1 MSTYRSST
9 PPHAIKA
16 PEAVGVFDS
25 VEALQ
30 AAMYDLLIAGFSR
43 HDISMLGTTEAMEK
57 TLGKRFWRSAE
68 LEDDPDAP
76 RASFV
81 SEEAVGE
88 FEGAVAG
95 GFFFLGS
102 VLAMLA
108 MLTPA
113 STVAASIAA
122 VAIGGTPGAAIGA
135 LLARR
140 IGKHHRDYYEEQI
153 RHGGIL
159 LWVRVTDPEKE
170 RLAVE
175 ILKGHSGRDV
185 HVHPWSE

>member
-9 PPHAIKA
+9 PPHAIEA

-25 VEALQ
+25 VEGLQ
-30 AAMYDLLIAGFSR
+30 AALYDLLIAGFSR
-43 HDISMLGTTEAMEK
+43 HDISMLGATEAMEK

-81 SEEAVGE
+81 SEEAIGE

-102 VLAMLA
+102 IIAMLA

-140 IGKHHRDYYEEQI
+140 IGQHHREYYEEQI

-185 HVHPWSE
+185 HVHPWSA

>member
-1 MSTYRSST
+1 MTTYRSST

-25 VEALQ
+25 FEALQ

-68 LEDDPDAP
+68 LADDPDAP

-102 VLAMLA
+102 VIAMLA
-108 MLTPA
+108 LLTPA

-140 IGKHHRDYYEEQI
+140 IGKHHRDYYEEQL

>member
-1 MSTYRSST
+1 
-9 PPHAIKA
+9 
-16 PEAVGVFDS
+16 
-25 VEALQ
+25 
-30 AAMYDLLIAGFSR
+30 
-43 HDISMLGTTEAMEK
+43 
-57 TLGKRFWRSAE
+57 
-68 LEDDPDAP
+68 
-76 RASFV
+76 
-81 SEEAVGE
+81 
-88 FEGAVAG
+88 
-95 GFFFLGS
+95 
-102 VLAMLA
+102 MLA

-122 VAIGGTPGAAIGA
+122 VAIGGTPGAAIGT

-159 LWVRVTDPEKE
+159 LWVRVADPEKE
-170 RLAVE
+170 HLAVE

>member
-1 MSTYRSST
+1 MTTHRDST
-9 PPHAIKA
+9 PHHAIQA

-25 VEALQ
+25 FEALQ
-30 AAMYDLLIAGFSR
+30 SAMYDLLMAGFSR
-43 HDISMLGTTEAMEK
+43 HDISMLGAPETLETK
-57 TLGKRFWRSAE
+57 LGKRYWRSAE
-68 LEDDPDAP
+68 LEDDPAAP
-76 RASFV
+76 RSSFV
-81 SEEAVGE
+81 SEEAIGE
-88 FEGAVAG
+88 YEGAVAG

-102 VLAMLA
+102 VIAMLA

-122 VAIGGTPGAAIGA
+122 VAIGGVPGAAIGTV
-135 LLARR
+135 LARR

-159 LWVRVTDPEKE
+159 LWVRVLDKEKE

-185 HVHPWSE
+185 HVHPWTQ